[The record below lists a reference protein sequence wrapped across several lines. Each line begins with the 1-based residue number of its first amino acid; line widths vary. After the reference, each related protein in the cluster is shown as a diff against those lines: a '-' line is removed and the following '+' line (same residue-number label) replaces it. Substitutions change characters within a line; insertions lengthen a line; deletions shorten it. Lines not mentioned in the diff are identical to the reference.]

1 MAQPSSNSTSIKSDA
16 IRAEASLVDEDF
28 VREHTYVI
36 RGQKVM
42 LDRDLAAIYG
52 YETRRF
58 NEQVKN
64 NIEKF
69 EGDDF
74 MFQLTGE
81 EAKNLMSKKSTS
93 NWGGTRKLPY
103 AFTEQGIYMLMTVLK
118 GDLAIKQSRALI
130 RTFKKMKDYIIDH
143 QSLLGEREYLKL
155 SLSVADSFREIME
168 LNARHRE
175 LDDKVANVVDQL
187 GQMITKSDISQI
199 MMDFGNE
206 FIRYGYGLFN
216 GHFSLG
222 DIVYEELYETAKY
235 SIVVVDNYI
244 SLKTLVLMAHA
255 REGVKL
261 TVISD
266 NLRKGLHQ
274 LEYEDFLKDYPNRH
288 VEFRRTM
295 GRVHDRFML
304 IDYGTDA
311 ECIYHCGG
319 SSKDA
324 GMRATAILRLFDT
337 ELWHGF
343 FDELLANPRL
353 ELA

>member
-1 MAQPSSNSTSIKSDA
+1 MAQPSSNSASIKSDA

-42 LDRDLAAIYG
+42 LDFDLAAIYG
-52 YETRRF
+52 YSTSAF
-58 NEQVKN
+58 NRQVKN

-69 EGDDF
+69 DDDF
-74 MFQLTGE
+74 RFQLSDE
-81 EAKNLMSKKSTS
+81 EVSSLRCNSCTANLSSMSRS
-93 NWGGTRKLPY
+93 NPY

-118 GDLAIKQSRALI
+118 GELATRQSKALI

-337 ELWHGF
+337 EPWHGF
-343 FDELLANPRL
+343 FDELLANPTL